1 MNTKLTLSLCTCL
14 FLWNAQLHAEAIEQE
29 LKKVDVEAEII
40 DESGIGTKTATN
52 AKEIQIFSS
61 AELLNPYKAISL
73 EPGVDI
79 RFNDPFGMQ
88 ISHKIRGKS
97 DRNIGETIESLPIKG
112 IGPGGGLSTMVDIE
126 NIESVSVEKGAIQA
140 DSGFGYGSDNGMV
153 DMHIKKPAENFGT
166 TLKQAIGTENFS
178 KSYIR
183 MDSGNLGDIAKIF
196 ASSSFTQADK
206 FKGEGKSPDR
216 KNFAAGIA
224 NTSGQS
230 IEWELYG
237 IYNDEKKHSY
247 KGLTYDQSKDLN
259 KYGKLDYQT
268 TDPSLSSYYDY
279 NKENFQ
285 TYTILGKLKVPFSS
299 DSSLTIRPYFL
310 NDKGYSYS
318 TSGSNVMDWLVD
330 HDTYGAVI
338 EYAKN
343 LYNGKMKLGYWYQED
358 EPPGPPTSR
367 KLRKPGSLDFIKWER
382 IIDIKKNHTFNAP
395 FITYEKAFGNAVV
408 EAGLK
413 YLWQSS
419 PHLISYNTAGIGD
432 VSYKEALS
440 LVHDIDFT
448 LPSNTYEMFLPNIG
462 ATYFL
467 NDNSNIKASYGKNY
481 NVPNY
486 SFGGNMISYF
496 NNPIVNKNE
505 QLLQKM
511 WSDLKP
517 ELSDNFDISYTY
529 DYDKFSITSSIFYS
543 FIQNVGGN
551 FYDPILDMYY
561 QQNTAEANCYGL
573 EIGAAYEILDNLT
586 INASATYNHYAFTSD
601 IRSSAGA
608 YIQSK
613 GNQLPDVPKYFANI
627 SAVYDLN
634 GYKIAPIVRYL
645 GKRYVD
651 VENKYSIDPH
661 YLVDIAINKEITL
674 HNNHKMDFSV
684 SISNLLGEKYISTVS
699 TSETNV
705 AEVGPTY
712 IVGSP
717 RAIFASVQYK
727 F

>member
-1 MNTKLTLSLCTCL
+1 MNARLTLSLCACL
-14 FLWNAQLHAEAIEQE
+14 FLCNSLLYAQTVEQE
-29 LKKVDVEAEII
+29 LNKVDVEAEAS
-40 DESGIGTKTATN
+40 DEPSVGTKTVTN

-61 AELLNPYKAISL
+61 AELINPYKAISL

-79 RFNDPFGMQ
+79 RFNDSFGME

-97 DRNIGETIESLPIKG
+97 DRNIGEMMEGLPLKG
-112 IGPGGGLSTMVDIE
+112 IGPGGSLATMVDIE
-126 NIESVSVEKGAIQA
+126 NIESISVEKGAIKA

-153 DMHIKKPAENFGT
+153 DMHMKNPADSFEA

-178 KSYIR
+178 KTYLR
-183 MDSGNLGDIAKIF
+183 VDSGDIAGKAKLF
-196 ASSSFTQADK
+196 VSGSLTNADK
-206 FKGEGKSPDR
+206 WKGEGESPDR

-224 NTSGQS
+224 STSGQP

-247 KGLTYDQSKDLN
+247 KGLTYAQSKDLN
-259 KYGKLDYQT
+259 ANGKLDYQT

-299 DSSLTIRPYFL
+299 ESSLTLRPYYL

-318 TSGSNVMDWLVD
+318 TSGDNVMDWLVD
-330 HDTYGAVI
+330 HDTYGVII

-343 LYNGKMKLGYWYQED
+343 IYDGKMKLGYWCQED

-367 KLRKPGSLDFIKWER
+367 KVRKPGSLDFVKWER
-382 IIDIKKNHTFNAP
+382 IIGIKENHTFSAP
-395 FITYEKAFGNAVV
+395 FITYEKAFGNTVV

-413 YLWQSS
+413 YLWQAS

-440 LVHDIDFT
+440 LVQNIDFT
-448 LPSNTYEMFLPNIG
+448 LPSNTYEIFLPNIG

-467 NDNSNIKASYGKNY
+467 DDNSYIKTSYGKNY

-496 NNPIVNKNE
+496 NNPIINKNE
-505 QLLQKM
+505 ALLQKM
-511 WSDLKP
+511 WGDLKP
-517 ELSDNFDISYTY
+517 EESDNFDISYTY
-529 DYDKFSITSSIFYS
+529 EEENFSVTSSIFYS
-543 FIQNVGGN
+543 LVQNVGGT
-551 FYDPILDMYY
+551 FYDPVLAMYY
-561 QQNTAEANCYGL
+561 QQNTAEACSYGL
-573 EIGAAYEILDNLT
+573 EIGASYKISDNLSL
-586 INASATYNHYAFTSD
+586 NASATYNHYAFTSD
-601 IRSSAGA
+601 IQSSAGA

-613 GNQLPDVPKYFANI
+613 DNQLPDVPKFYANI

-634 GYKIAPIVRYL
+634 GYKIAPILRYL

-651 VENKYSIDPH
+651 VENKYSVDSH
-661 YLVDIAINKEITL
+661 YLIDISLNKEVAL
-674 HNNHKMDFSV
+674 ENNHKINFSI
-684 SISNLLGEKYISTVS
+684 SASNLLGEEYISTVS

-717 RAIFASVQYK
+717 RAIFASAQYR

>member
-1 MNTKLTLSLCTCL
+1 MNVKLALSLCTYL
-14 FLWNAQLHAEAIEQE
+14 FICDAHLYAEAIEQE
-29 LKKVDVEAEII
+29 LNKVNVEADIQE
-40 DESGIGTKTATN
+40 ESSIGTKTLTN
-52 AKEIQIFSS
+52 AKEIKVFSS

-79 RFNDPFGMQ
+79 RFNDPFGME
-88 ISHKIRGKS
+88 ITHKIRGKS
-97 DRNIGETIESLPIKG
+97 DRNVGETLEGLPIKG
-112 IGPGGGLSTMVDIE
+112 IGPGGGLATMIDIE
-126 NIESVSVEKGAIQA
+126 NIESISVEKGAIKA
-140 DSGFGYGSDNGMV
+140 DSGFGFGSDNGMV
-153 DMHIKKPAENFGT
+153 DMHMKKPSNNFEA
-166 TLKQAIGTENFS
+166 TLKQALGTENFS
-178 KSYIR
+178 KTYLR
-183 MDSGNLGDIAKIF
+183 VDSGNIADAARMFLSGSLTK
-196 ASSSFTQADK
+196 ADK
-206 FKGEGKSPDR
+206 WKGEGESPDR

-224 NTSGQS
+224 STSGQS

-237 IYNDEKKHSY
+237 IYNDEQKHSY
-247 KGLTYDQSKDLN
+247 KGLTYEQSKDLSTY
-259 KYGKLDYQT
+259 KDFDYQT
-268 TDPSLSSYYDY
+268 TDPTKSDYYDY
-279 NKENFQ
+279 NKEDFQ
-285 TYTILGKLKVPFSS
+285 TYTIIGRLKVALSS

-318 TSGSNVMDWLVD
+318 TSGDNVMDWLVD
-330 HDTYGAVI
+330 HDTYGIIA

-343 LYNGKMKLGYWYQED
+343 LYDGKMKLGYWYQED

-382 IIDIKKNHTFNAP
+382 IVGIKENHTFSAP
-395 FITYEKAFGNAVV
+395 FITYEKAFGDTVV

-413 YLWQSS
+413 YLWQTS
-419 PHLISYNTAGIGD
+419 PYLISYNTAGIGD
-432 VSYKEALS
+432 VSYEQALS

-448 LPSNTYEMFLPNIG
+448 LPSNTYEIFLPNIG
-462 ATYFL
+462 ATHFL
-467 NDNSNIKASYGKNY
+467 DNNSYIKASYGRNY

-486 SFGGNMISYF
+486 GFGGSMISYF

-517 ELSDNFDISYTY
+517 EESDNFDISYTY
-529 DYDKFSITSSIFYS
+529 EGEKFSISPSIFYS
-543 FIQNVGGN
+543 LAKNVGGN
-551 FYDPILDMYY
+551 FYDPVLGMYY
-561 QQNTAEANCYGL
+561 QQNTAKASSYGL
-573 EIGAAYEILDNLT
+573 EISAEYKILDNLT
-586 INASATYNHYAFTSD
+586 LSGSATYNHYAFTSD
-601 IRSSAGA
+601 ILSSAGA

-613 GNQLPDVPKYFANI
+613 GNQLPDVPEFYANI
-627 SAVYDLN
+627 SAVYELN

-651 VENKYSIDPH
+651 VENKYSVDPH
-661 YLVDIAINKEITL
+661 YLIDISLSKEIAIK
-674 HNNHKMDFSV
+674 NNHKIDFSLYA
-684 SISNLLGEKYISTVS
+684 SNLLGEKYISTVS

-717 RAIFASVQYK
+717 RALFASLRYR